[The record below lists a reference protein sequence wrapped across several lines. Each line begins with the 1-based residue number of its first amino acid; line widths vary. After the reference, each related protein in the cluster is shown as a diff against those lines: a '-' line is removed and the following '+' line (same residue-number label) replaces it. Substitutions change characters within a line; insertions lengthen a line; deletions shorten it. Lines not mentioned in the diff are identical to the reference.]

1 MNKLIVESK
10 NDKIFIEALIRHLH
24 IHAEVDTPI
33 CSIEDFECLNGLSQK
48 KLSIKLEEL
57 LDEVAKKGLYKIG
70 VVIDIDEFSTAERL
84 NLVTNSLN
92 QALKNKNIAPIEK
105 GFEKINQFI
114 SVPIDETIT
123 VEIACFFTN
132 LNGKGELET
141 VLKAIKT
148 QDSVY
153 ADCLLAWRDC
163 LEKGGQSISQKDFDK
178 FWLSNYIRFDTCSK
192 KDKTQ
197 SERKCSLQN
206 FDYIMENKSTIFN
219 FDSEILTDL
228 TSYLNLFSI

>member
-1 MNKLIVESK
+1 M
-10 NDKIFIEALIRHLH
+10 
-24 IHAEVDTPI
+24 DTPI
-33 CSIEDFECLNGLSQK
+33 CSIDDFECLDGLSEK

-70 VVIDIDEFSTAERL
+70 VVIDIDEFSTIERL

-92 QALKNKNIAPIEK
+92 QALKNKDIAPIEN

-132 LNGKGELET
+132 LEGKGELET

-153 ADCLLAWRDC
+153 ADCLEAWRDC
-163 LEKGGQSISQKDFDK
+163 LERGGQSISQKDFDK
-178 FWLSNYIRFDTCSK
+178 FWLSNYIRFDTCSNR
-192 KDKTQ
+192 DKTQ

-206 FDYIMENKSTIFN
+206 FDYVMENKSAIFN
-219 FDSEILTDL
+219 FDSEILADL
-228 TSYLNLFSI
+228 KSYLKLFSN